1 MTDPRPNPA
10 PEIDRETCVRYCC
23 VVGFISCLLISATTA
38 SKVYLLNLGFFE
50 LIIPVGTSLYAITF
64 LCTDVISETAGR
76 RHAFVVVLAGFFAR
90 IFALIFLYFAV
101 NVPGA
106 EGLWN
111 YQNEYALILL
121 GTGGEGAGRI
131 LAAGIITLP
140 NQPEPGYRALPYPS
154 QTASRQKHAVVSKY
168 GLDLHLPV
176 RRQLLFYLSRLLWK
190 RRIHL
195 QDAGYNDSRPDRR
208 EMDCGLIGHPFGILR
223 KKHREGPPSPR
234 FPGLRSCRFL
244 SG

>member
-23 VVGFISCLLISATTA
+23 VAGFISCLLISATTA

-50 LIIPVGTSLYAITF
+50 LVIPVGTSLYAITF

-76 RHAFVVVLAGFFAR
+76 RHAFVVVLTGFFAR

-131 LAAGIITLP
+131 LAAGIIT
-140 NQPEPGYRALPYPS
+140 YPIS
-154 QTASRQKHAVVSKY
+154 Q
-168 GLDLHLPV
+168 GLDIVLFHTLHKRHRGKNMLWFRNMASTCTSQSVDSACFICLAFLGRDEFTFKMLVIMILGQIVVKWIVALLDTPLVYLV
-176 RRQLLFYLSRLLWK
+176 RNIAKGRPLLDF
-190 RRIHL
+190 
-195 QDAGYNDSRPDRR
+195 QG
-208 EMDCGLIGHPFGILR
+208 
-223 KKHREGPPSPR
+223 
-234 FPGLRSCRFL
+234 
-244 SG
+244 